1 VRELNARLER
11 VLTAEGSSRSA
22 SLLRIGLA
30 ILVLDR
36 FAPGMQ
42 LGKQSEP
49 RALLLMLCY
58 WTGVCALLIGYRSQL
73 AAAISALTLGA
84 SVRYLGGVLHQDV
97 FRGHHH
103 VYLLLSALGCLAFT
117 PCGRSYSL
125 DRWRQLER
133 DLPLPPE
140 RGPTWALR
148 LMAVQLSA
156 VYFWGAFDKTSAG
169 WLSGAKLESQL
180 LATVFDSDPPSF
192 AGWHALLAV
201 AAVFTALL
209 EYALALG
216 LWFRAGRRW
225 LIPLGIAFHLLIY
238 ATMPVS
244 IFSALACMLY
254 IAYVDP
260 DDVHA
265 AIERLSHTG

>member
-1 VRELNARLER
+1 MRELNARLER
-11 VLTAEGSSRSA
+11 VLRSEGSSRSA
-22 SLLRIGLA
+22 ALLRIGLA

-42 LGKQSEP
+42 LGQQREP

-58 WTGVCALLIGYRSQL
+58 WLGTGALLIGYRSQL
-73 AAAISALTLGA
+73 AAAGSALTLGF
-84 SVRYLGGVLHQDV
+84 SVRYLGGVLQQDL

-103 VYLLLSALGCLAFT
+103 VYLLLSVLGCLAFT

-125 DRWRQLER
+125 DRWRQLQR
-133 DLPLPPE
+133 AVPPLPE
-140 RGPTWALR
+140 RGPSWALR

-156 VYFWGAFDKTSAG
+156 VYFWGAFDKTHAG

-180 LATVFDSDPPSF
+180 LELVFDSDPPGF
-192 AGWHALLAV
+192 AGWHALLA
-201 AAVFTALL
+201 AAAIFTTLL

-216 LWFRAGRRW
+216 LWFRRGRRW
-225 LIPLGIAFHLLIY
+225 LVPLGIAFHLLIY

-244 IFSALACMLY
+244 IFSALACLLY
-254 IAYVDP
+254 LAYLDP
-260 DDVHA
+260 DEVHA
-265 AIERLSHTG
+265 AIERLSRAS